1 MKIPT
6 IHVPGSRMFAG
17 VAIGMLVGVL
27 AVGVVSAAGTSA
39 VGTSGVG
46 ISGVGISGVGSSGA
60 ASVPAGQLGVPAA
73 RGARDSVAAAALGGL
88 DLGGGALR
96 RVALRNFRLD
106 VIATGQDGIR
116 TFLYVRGSLDVS
128 PTSVTVTLP
137 NGSTQTF
144 TVDASTVVREDGT
157 TVPYSDLADGSRA
170 MVFGRKNDDGSYTA
184 TLIRCVRE
192 PKAGAAPTAP

>member
-27 AVGVVSAAGTSA
+27 AVGVVSAAGSPA
-39 VGTSGVG
+39 A
-46 ISGVGISGVGSSGA
+46 GSSGA
-60 ASVPAGQLGVPAA
+60 GSSSLGTSGTASLPAAQLGVPTAQ
-73 RGARDSVAAAALGGL
+73 GARDSLAAAALGDL

-96 RVALRNFRLD
+96 QAALPNFRLD
-106 VIATGQDGIR
+106 VTATGQRG
-116 TFLYVRGSLDVS
+116 THSFVYVRGSLDLS

-137 NGSTQTF
+137 NSSTQTF
-144 TVDASTVVREDGT
+144 TVDASTVVREDGKT
-157 TVPYSDLADGSRA
+157 IPYIDLVDRSRA

-192 PKAGAAPTAP
+192 PEAGAEPTAP